1 MAMVPRLA
9 ATIAFALAA
18 GTADAAEVL
27 THRVDG
33 GVIALQRQGGIG
45 PGVPPARASEDPPLV
60 LTADGGAFQIALDGG
75 RIRLEPAPA
84 PPPDVRG
91 AGMLP
96 DGEVTIGRGSIGSA
110 RLTGPTERY
119 RHGILGDAIEAS
131 ALSVERG
138 DGDVVELHLDE
149 RSVFEDR
156 RARIADLDGDRIEE
170 LLVVRS
176 YLDRGAA
183 LSVVALGPDGL
194 EVRAETPPIGRPHR
208 WLNPV
213 GAADFDG
220 DGITEVAYV
229 ETPHI
234 GGILVVYEYRA
245 GALSLE
251 HRIPGFSNHAIG
263 SRTQD
268 LAALLDWNGD
278 GIPDIAIPD
287 ARRRTLRIV
296 TFAGGSFAELDR
308 IESPSPITTA
318 VVAAVLPRDN
328 VAAIAYGLA
337 DGTLVVVSP

>member
-1 MAMVPRLA
+1 MAPRLA
-9 ATIAFALAA
+9 AMIAFGLAV
-18 GTADAAEVL
+18 GPADAAEVL
-27 THRVDG
+27 THQIG
-33 GVIALQRQGGIG
+33 GEIIALQRQGGIG
-45 PGVPPARASEDPPLV
+45 PGVPPARAGDDPLLV
-60 LTADGGAFQIALDGG
+60 LTADGGVFRVALHGG
-75 RIRLEPAPA
+75 RIRLDSA
-84 PPPDVRG
+84 PPPDERRP
-91 AGMLP
+91 GMLP
-96 DGEVTIGRGSIGSA
+96 DGEVTRGSSRVA
-110 RLTGPTERY
+110 RAWLIGPTQRY

-131 ALSVERG
+131 GLSVERD
-138 DGDVVELHLDE
+138 DGGVFELRLDE

-156 RARIADLDGDRIEE
+156 RVRIADLDGDRIEE

-183 LSVVALGPDGL
+183 LSLIALGPDEL
-194 EVRAETPPIGRPHR
+194 EPRAETPPIGRPHR

-220 DGITEVAYV
+220 DGVTEVAYV

-234 GGILVVYEYRA
+234 GGILVLYEYRA
-245 GALSLE
+245 DALALE

-263 SRTQD
+263 CRTQD
-268 LAALLDWNGD
+268 LAALVDWDGD
-278 GIPDIAIPD
+278 GTPDMAVPD
-287 ARRRTLRIV
+287 AQRRALRIV

-318 VVAAVLPRDN
+318 VIAAVLPPDK